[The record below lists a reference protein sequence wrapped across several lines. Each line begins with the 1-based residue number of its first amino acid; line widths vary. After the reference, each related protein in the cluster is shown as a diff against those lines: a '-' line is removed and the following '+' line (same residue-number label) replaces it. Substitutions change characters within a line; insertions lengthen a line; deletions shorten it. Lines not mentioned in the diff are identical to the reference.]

1 MTLSR
6 VADLHPQLQKD
17 CLVVGRF
24 PLCQLLLLRDA
35 HYPWFVLVPDR
46 DGISEIYQLSDVDQQ
61 QLMREST
68 MLSRALVAAFVPD
81 KLNIAALGNVVPQ
94 LHVHHVVRYTDDAA
108 WPAPVWGKV
117 AAKGYTIEGLAAVVE
132 KLRHALTINDF
143 EYWV

>member
-1 MTLSR
+1 M
-6 VADLHPQLQKD
+6 
-17 CLVVGRF
+17 GRF
-24 PLCQLLLLRDA
+24 PLCQLLLLQDA

-61 QLMREST
+61 QLLREST
-68 MLSRALVAAFVPD
+68 LLSRALVAAFAPD

-94 LHVHHVVRYTDDAA
+94 LHVHHVVRYTDDVA

-117 AAKGYTIEGLAAVVE
+117 TAKGYTIEGLAAVVE
-132 KLRHALTINDF
+132 KLRHSLTDNNF